1 MPYVTSWER
10 FGMERGLQQGLQQGL
25 EQGLERGLEQ
35 GEQRAT
41 ARLVLRLIERRFGP
55 VDQALRARIEDP
67 DTLLLWHDRLLDA
80 GSLDEIF
87 GH

>member
-1 MPYVTSWER
+1 MSYVTSWER
-10 FGMERGLQQGLQQGL
+10 FGMERGLQQGLQQ
-25 EQGLERGLEQ
+25 GLEQ

-55 VDQALRARIEDP
+55 VDEAVRVRIEDTDP